1 MRQFSLISLLVV
13 ALFSAAFTAQTT
25 TAEETQADAEA
36 AAVPSKIPAEAK
48 KVRNPQPS
56 SSESLEHGQLIY
68 GSQCSRCHG
77 TSGDGKGRLVERLEL
92 KIPDF
97 REPATQ
103 AARTDGELFFILT
116 EGHGKMSGQGARLD
130 VETRWDLVNYV
141 RFLGNPE

>member
-1 MRQFSLISLLVV
+1 MRHFSLVTLLVV
-13 ALFSAAFTAQTT
+13 ALFSVALTARIT
-25 TAEETQADAEA
+25 TAEDAQADAEA

-56 SSESLEHGQLIY
+56 SPESLEHGQLIY

-77 TSGDGKGRLVERLEL
+77 TSGDGKGRLVERLKL
-92 KIPDF
+92 QISDF